1 MDGRICEINGQ
12 DATILMYRTQMG
24 HIHGSHL
31 CVEKSGNIT
40 SRQFKNGV
48 EDGTRV
54 ELLTDGTV
62 VTTYWKDGRCDK
74 DKKPSI
80 ENKNPRTNEKFL
92 EDLGLKVLEYLD
104 RSALWAF
111 IKAEEPEGGALI
123 NFGPARHN

>member
-48 EDGTRV
+48 EEVTGR
-54 ELLTDGTV
+54 GFV
-62 VTTYWKDGRCDK
+62 VLGKWLEQRHNEFCEIMGRIRKVVAAVRFAEKEERSK
-74 DKKPSI
+74 DKKVH
-80 ENKNPRTNEKFL
+80 K
-92 EDLGLKVLEYLD
+92 
-104 RSALWAF
+104 ALL
-111 IKAEEPEGGALI
+111 PGSMDG
-123 NFGPARHN
+123 NDM